1 MALAGWRATSGEDM
15 AEMAAAA
22 AAMFLR
28 PEDPARQVAAI
39 ADGVW
44 KRLPEARPAG
54 AAVKFGGRAEQG
66 QGAAGAGEDAP
77 AMFVQKRAGGGPL
90 GPCLAQA
97 MVTLR
102 SKAAAPV
109 GGAML
114 DFECR
119 RSPAARR
126 HQAKTRNHP

>member
-1 MALAGWRATSGEDM
+1 MALAGWRRTIGEDM

-28 PEDPARQVAAI
+28 PEDTARQVAAI
-39 ADGVW
+39 ADGVS
-44 KRLPEARPAG
+44 KRLHEAPPSAAG
-54 AAVKFGGRAEQG
+54 GAAEQG
-66 QGAAGAGEDAP
+66 RGEACAGEEAR
-77 AMFVQKRAGGGPL
+77 AMFVQKRAGEGPL
-90 GPCLAQA
+90 GPCLAQD
-97 MVTLR
+97 MVALR
-102 SKAAAPV
+102 TKAAAPV